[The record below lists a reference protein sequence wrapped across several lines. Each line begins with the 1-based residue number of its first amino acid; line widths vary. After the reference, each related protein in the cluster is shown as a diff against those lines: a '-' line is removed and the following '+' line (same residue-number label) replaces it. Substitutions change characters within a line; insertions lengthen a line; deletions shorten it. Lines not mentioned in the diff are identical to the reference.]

1 MHLLANKES
10 GKMKSVFVKWSF
22 NEDGSQSELSLQE
35 NYPDLLRTNQLSE
48 AVFLLL
54 HTITE
59 AALTLRICQIGIDPN
74 FKNLVLQTHSQISQ
88 SELLL

>member
-22 NEDGSQSELSLQE
+22 NEDGSQSELSFQE

-59 AALTLRICQIGIDPN
+59 ATLRICQIGIDPN
-74 FKNLVLQTHSQISQ
+74 FKNLVLQIHSQISQ